1 MFYSNYS
8 FCVFDDWISMIQN
21 ETAKPSKSEK
31 IEQKREFDDLQQNY
45 QILFF
50 CYEGSGRIYVML

>member
-1 MFYSNYS
+1 MIGYSRYK
-8 FCVFDDWISMIQN
+8 IKLQN
-21 ETAKPSKSEK
+21 QASLTK
-31 IEQKREFDDLQQNY
+31 IKQIREFDDLQQNY